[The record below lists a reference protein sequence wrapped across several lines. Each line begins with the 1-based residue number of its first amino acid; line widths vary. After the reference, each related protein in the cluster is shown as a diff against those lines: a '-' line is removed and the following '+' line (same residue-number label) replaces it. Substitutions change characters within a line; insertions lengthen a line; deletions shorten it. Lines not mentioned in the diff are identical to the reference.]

1 MSKDLK
7 KTASDGQEKML
18 AVSLSQEQLT
28 KVCPIIEIF
37 GAYEKIKYLSKNN
50 LIWCISDH

>member
-18 AVSLSQEQLT
+18 GVSLSQEQLT

>member
-28 KVCPIIEIF
+28 KVCPIIELF
-37 GAYEKIKYLSKNN
+37 GAYENIKYFIIKLELK
-50 LIWCISDH
+50 